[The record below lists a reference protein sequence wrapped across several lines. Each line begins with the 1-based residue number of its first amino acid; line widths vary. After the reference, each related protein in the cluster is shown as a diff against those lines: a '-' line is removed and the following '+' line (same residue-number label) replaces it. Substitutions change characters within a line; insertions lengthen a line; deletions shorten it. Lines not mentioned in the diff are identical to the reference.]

1 MTLELKVTSMVCE
14 VCAKT
19 VTNAIKNVDGQ
30 AAVIIDLSTKL
41 VQVETQASE
50 AAIKEA
56 IAAAGHTV
64 A

>member
-30 AAVIIDLSTKL
+30 AAVSIDLSTKL

-64 A
+64 E

>member
-14 VCAKT
+14 VCAQT